1 MEFFKSKG
9 HTIIPSASLV
19 PENDPT
25 ILFTTAGMHPL
36 VPYLLGEP
44 HPEGK
49 RLADAQKC
57 LRTDDI
63 AEVGDSRHLT
73 FFEMLGNWSLGD
85 YFKKESIEWS
95 FEFLTDKKWLGLDP
109 VRIYITVFAGDADAA
124 FDAESVNLWKEQFK
138 RAAISAELSDKQNIG
153 TGGSRASA
161 SLPPT
166 GARIYAY
173 GKEKNWWGP
182 PGASGPCG
190 PDTEIFYDTL
200 LRQGSEGQA
209 GNPHDPKKFGK
220 VCHPNCDCG
229 RFVEIWNNVFMQYFK
244 TLDGKFEPLTQ
255 KNVDTGMGLER
266 ITAIKEGAE
275 TVFETSLFAPII
287 SKIEKISKRK
297 YGENE
302 SVTAGMRIIADHLR
316 AATFV
321 LGDNWGVLPSNK
333 DQGYIVRRLIRRA
346 IAQAWILDIFSDFT
360 IEVAETVIKVYTD
373 AYGELR
379 ANRDR
384 ILSEMR
390 MEEEKFRKTLERG
403 IKMISEFVQTGESV
417 MSGARAFELYA
428 TYGFPIELTKEIL
441 SVKSAGLAKVDETEF
456 KIEFERHQE
465 ISRAGS
471 EQKFAGGLADHSAEV
486 TRLHTA
492 THLLHQAL
500 RNVLGA
506 HVEQKGS
513 NITHERLRFDFSHPK
528 KMTPEQI
535 KEIENI
541 INEQIKKD
549 LPVRFEILGMEEAK
563 KSGALG
569 FFEDKYA
576 QLGGKIKVYF
586 VGDFSAEICGGPH
599 VARTGELGSF
609 KIIKEEAVSAGIRRI
624 KAVVTG
630 PDVVRPLGGS
640 RA

>member
-1 MEFFKSKG
+1 MRMSYLRKTIFLVKSKGLMKQLNIRNLFLEFFKSKG
-9 HTIIPSASLV
+9 HAIIPSASLI

-36 VPYLLGEP
+36 VPYLLDEQ

-49 RLADAQKC
+49 RLTDAQKC

-85 YFKKESIEWS
+85 YFKKEAIEWS
-95 FEFLTDKKWLGLDP
+95 FEFLTGKKWLNLP
-109 VRIYITVFAGDADAA
+109 TEMLYTTVFAGDKDAPK
-124 FDAESVNLWKEQFK
+124 DEESIKLWIEQFK
-138 RAAISAELSDKQNIG
+138 KAGTEARFSENQDIG
-153 TGGSRASA
+153 TK
-161 SLPPT
+161 
-166 GARIYAY
+166 ARIFAY

-190 PDTEIFYDTL
+190 PDTEIFYDT
-200 LRQGSEGQA
+200 QKK
-209 GNPHDPKKFGK
+209 HDSAFGK

-244 TLDGKFEPLTQ
+244 TLDGKFEPLAQ

-266 ITAIKEGAE
+266 ITAIKEGTE
-275 TVFETSLFAPII
+275 TIFETSLFAPII

-316 AATFV
+316 AAVFV
-321 LGDNWGVLPSNK
+321 LGDNWGVSPSNK

-346 IAQAWILDIFSDFT
+346 IVQAWILDVFSMFAP
-360 IEVAETVIKVYTD
+360 EVAETVIEL
-373 AYGELR
+373 YGEHYPELF
-379 ANRDR
+379 ANRNK
-384 ILSEMR
+384 ILAELR
-390 MEEEKFRKTLERG
+390 NEEEKFRKTLERG
-403 IKMISEFVQTGESV
+403 IKMISEFAQTGESV
-417 MSGARAFELYA
+417 MSGGRAFELYA

-441 SVKSAGLAKVDETEF
+441 SVKSAGRAKVDEAEF

-500 RNVLGA
+500 RNVLGD

-513 NITHERLRFDFSHPK
+513 NITRERLRFDFSHPEK
-528 KMTPEQI
+528 LTSEQI
-535 KEIENI
+535 KEVENI
-541 INEQIKKD
+541 VNEQIKKD

-599 VARTGELGSF
+599 VTRTGELGNF

-624 KAVVTG
+624 KAVVTESWT
-630 PDVVRPLGGS
+630 GS
-640 RA
+640 

>member
-1 MEFFKSKG
+1 MANKDIKKLFLEFFKTKG
-9 HTIIPSASLV
+9 HKVIPSSSLI

-36 VPYLLGEP
+36 VPYLLGES

-63 AEVGDSRHLT
+63 SEVGDTRHLT

-95 FEFLTDKKWLGLDP
+95 FKFLTDKKWLGLELG
-109 VRIYITVFAGDADAA
+109 RIYITVFAGDGDAP
-124 FDAESVNLWKEQFK
+124 FDAESVDLWKKQFK
-138 RAAISAELSDKQNIG
+138 QAGLDAELSREPNIG
-153 TGGSRASA
+153 N
-161 SLPPT
+161 

-173 GKEKNWWGP
+173 GKDKNWWGP

-190 PDTEIFYDTL
+190 PDTEIFYDTRSDL
-200 LRQGSEGQA
+200 VAPNQGGQA
-209 GNPHDPKKFGK
+209 HNAQDIKKYGDS
-220 VCHPNCDCG
+220 CHPNCDCG

-244 TLDGKFEPLTQ
+244 TLDGKFEPLAQ

-266 ITAIKEGAE
+266 IMAVLEDAP
-275 TVFETSLFAPII
+275 TVFETSLFKPII
-287 SKIEKISKRK
+287 KKIEQITKRK

-302 SVTAGMRIIADHLR
+302 EVSRSIRIIADHLR
-316 AATFV
+316 AAVFV
-321 LGDNWGVLPSNK
+321 LGDNWGVSPSNK

-346 IAQAWILDIFSDFT
+346 IVQAWLLDVFT
-360 IEVAETVIKVYTD
+360 MFVAEVAEVVI
-373 AYGELR
+373 ANYGEHYPELVN
-379 ANRDR
+379 NRSR
-384 ILSEMR
+384 ILTELHG
-390 MEEEKFRKTLERG
+390 EEEKFRKTLERG
-403 IKMISEFVQTGESV
+403 IKMINEFILNGGRVLTGE
-417 MSGARAFELYA
+417 RAFELYA

-441 SVKSAGLAKVDETEF
+441 SVKSAGLAQVDEEGYKKEF
-456 KIEFERHQE
+456 VKHQE
-465 ISRAGS
+465 LSRAGS
-471 EQKFAGGLADHSAEV
+471 EQKFAGGLADHSKEV

-500 RNVLGA
+500 RNVLGE

-513 NITHERLRFDFSHPK
+513 NITHERLRFDFLYPE
-528 KMTPEQI
+528 KMTQTQI
-535 KEIENI
+535 KQVEII
-541 INEQIKKD
+541 VNEQIKKNA
-549 LPVRFEILGMEEAK
+549 PVRFEILDLEEAK

-576 QLGGKIKVYF
+576 QLGGKIKVYSI
-586 VGDFSAEICGGPH
+586 GDFSKEICGGPH
-599 VARTGELGSF
+599 VERTGELGEF

-624 KAVVTG
+624 KAIVVAFEEL
-630 PDVVRPLGGS
+630 D
-640 RA
+640 